1 MGLFAPAATPKD
13 VVDLLHRRIVQ
24 AMKQPDI
31 AERLATLGFNAME
44 TTPAG
49 LSDHMQAE
57 TAKWGEGGARGQYQ
71 DRLTSHR
78 HADDT

>member
-1 MGLFAPAATPKD
+1 
-13 VVDLLHRRIVQ
+13 
-24 AMKQPDI
+24 MKQPDI

-57 TAKWGEGGARGQYQ
+57 TAKWAKVVREANIKI
-71 DRLTSHR
+71 D
-78 HADDT
+78 